1 MAEKA
6 KRLGSYLPEGCV
18 MKSFYNAEKI
28 SENVWWVG
36 AVDWSVRNFH
46 GYLTE
51 RGTTYNAFLI
61 IDEKVT
67 LIDTV
72 KDGFFPEMMER
83 IASVIDP
90 EKIDYIISNHAEPD
104 HSGALKD
111 AIAAIK
117 PERVLASSM
126 GAKTLKAYYG
136 IDVEVASEPIS
147 LGAGN
152 LAFVDTKMLHW
163 PDSMVS
169 FYDRDGVLFSQDAFG
184 QHLAGSKLWADE
196 YDPSVLEFEMSKY
209 YANIINAQSAKV
221 LALLESLPKLNLPIK
236 LIAPDHGPLF
246 RKDFDKVFDAYRRY
260 AEQKPALQAAV
271 VFSTMWHATEKLAR
285 AFADG
290 VRYAG
295 VKVEIIDLA
304 ASERSAVMTAVA
316 HSGLVAFG
324 APTMNNQVF
333 PAMADVLTY
342 VKGLKPQNKIGFAF
356 GSCGWSGEGA
366 KQITA
371 ELEAMKFDLPIP
383 FIQSKYNPTDEELK
397 KAFEAGETLAEKL
410 KTVVC

>member
-1 MAEKA
+1 
-6 KRLGSYLPEGCV
+6 

-28 SENVWWVG
+28 SDNVWWVG
-36 AVDWSVRNFH
+36 AVDWNVRNFH
-46 GYLTE
+46 GYLTS

-61 IDEKVT
+61 IDEKIT

-72 KDGFFPEMMER
+72 KSGFFAEMMER
-83 IASVIDP
+83 ISTVIDP

-104 HSGALKD
+104 HSGVLLE
-111 AIAAIK
+111 AISAIK
-117 PERVLASSM
+117 PEKVFASVM

-136 IDVEVASEPIS
+136 IDVEAVSQPVS
-147 LGAGN
+147 LGQGS
-152 LAFVDTKMLHW
+152 LSFVETRMLHW
-163 PDSMVS
+163 PDSMIS

-196 YDPSVLEFEMSKY
+196 YDPSILEHEMSKY

-221 LALLESLPKLNLPIK
+221 LALLDSLPALDLPIRV
-236 LIAPDHGPLF
+236 IAPDHGPLF
-246 RKDFDKVFDAYRRY
+246 RKDFEKVFSSYRRY
-260 AEQKPALQAAV
+260 AEQKPQKRAV
-271 VFSTMWHATEKLAR
+271 VVYCTMWHATEKLAR

-295 VKVEIIDLA
+295 VEVEMIDLA
-304 ASERSAVMTAVA
+304 VSERSAVMTAVA
-316 HSGLVAFG
+316 NSGLIAFG
-324 APTMNNQVF
+324 APTMNNQLF

-342 VKGLKPQNKIGFAF
+342 VKGLKPVNKIGFAF

-371 ELEAMKFDLPIP
+371 ELEAMKVDQPIP
-383 FIQSKYNPTDEELK
+383 FIQSKYNPTEEELN
-397 KAFEAGETLAEKL
+397 KAFAAGETLAEKL
-410 KTVVC
+410 KTVVG

>member
-1 MAEKA
+1 
-6 KRLGSYLPEGCV
+6 

-61 IDEKVT
+61 IDEKIT

-72 KDGFFPEMMER
+72 KKEFFAEMLER
-83 IASVIDP
+83 ISTVVDP
-90 EKIDYIISNHAEPD
+90 AKIDYIVSNHAEPD
-104 HSGALKD
+104 HSGALCD
-111 AIAAIK
+111 TIAVCD
-117 PERVLASSM
+117 PEKVFASSM

-136 IDVEVASEPIS
+136 IDVEPVASSLS
-147 LGAGN
+147 LGQGS
-152 LAFVDTKMLHW
+152 LTFVDTKMLHW

-196 YDPSVLEFEMSKY
+196 YDPAILEYEMSKY

-221 LALLESLPKLNLPIK
+221 LALLEALPALNLPLRMIV
-236 LIAPDHGPLF
+236 PDHGPLF
-246 RKDFDKVFDAYRRY
+246 RKNFDQVFAAYRRF
-260 AEQKPALQAAV
+260 AEQKPQLKAAV
-271 VFSTMWHATEKLAR
+271 VFSTMWHATEALAR

-295 VKVEIIDLA
+295 VEVKIIDLA
-304 ASERSAVMTAVA
+304 VSERSAVMTAVA
-316 HSGLVAFG
+316 NSGLIAFG

-342 VKGLKPQNKIGFAF
+342 IKGLKPLNKIGFAF
-356 GSCGWSGEGA
+356 GSCGWSGEGV

-371 ELEAMKFDLPIP
+371 ELETMKCDLPLP
-383 FIQSKYNPTDEELK
+383 FIQSKYHPTQEELQ
-397 KAFEAGETLAEKL
+397 KAFDAGCFLAEKL
-410 KTVVC
+410 KTVCL

>member
-1 MAEKA
+1 
-6 KRLGSYLPEGCV
+6 

-28 SENVWWVG
+28 SDNVWWVG

-51 RGTTYNAFLI
+51 KGTTYNAFLI
-61 IDEKVT
+61 IDEKIT

-72 KDGFFPEMMER
+72 KQGFFAEMMER
-83 IASVIDP
+83 ISTVIDP

-104 HSGALKD
+104 HSGALPE

-117 PERVLASSM
+117 PENVFASMM

-136 IDVEVASEPIS
+136 IDVEIAKEPIS
-147 LGAGN
+147 LGQGN
-152 LAFVDTKMLHW
+152 LSFVETKMLHW
-163 PDSMVS
+163 PDSMIS

-196 YDPSVLEFEMSKY
+196 YDQSILEYEMIKY

-221 LALLESLPKLNLPIK
+221 LALLDSLPSLELPVK
-236 LIAPDHGPLF
+236 VIAPDHGPLF
-246 RKDFDKVFDAYRRY
+246 RKDFDKVFSAYRRY
-260 AEQKPALQAAV
+260 AEQKPQKRAAV
-271 VFSTMWHATEKLAR
+271 VFCTMWHATEKLAR

-295 VKVEIIDLA
+295 VEVEMIDLA

-316 HSGLVAFG
+316 RSGLIAFG

-342 VKGLKPQNKIGFAF
+342 VKGLKPVNKIGFAF

-383 FIQSKYNPTDEELK
+383 FVQSKYMPTDEELN
-397 KAFEAGETLAEKL
+397 KAFAAGEALAEKL
-410 KTVVC
+410 KNIAE

>member
-1 MAEKA
+1 M
-6 KRLGSYLPEGCV
+6 KR
-18 MKSFYNAEKI
+18 FYNAEKI
-28 SENVWWVG
+28 SDNVWWVG

-51 RGTTYNAFLI
+51 KGTTYNAFLI

-67 LIDTV
+67 LVDTV
-72 KDGFFPEMMER
+72 KKGFCAEMMER

-104 HSGALKD
+104 HSGCLPEV
-111 AIAAIK
+111 IAAVK
-117 PERVLASSM
+117 PEKVIASAM
-126 GAKTLKAYYG
+126 GAKTLKAYYDL
-136 IDVEVASEPIS
+136 DVEVAKDPVS
-147 LGAGN
+147 LGQGS
-152 LAFVDTKMLHW
+152 LSFVETRMLHW
-163 PDSMVS
+163 PDSMIS

-196 YDPSVLEFEMSKY
+196 YDQAVVEYEMCKY

-221 LALLESLPKLNLPIK
+221 LTVLDALAAFDLDLKV
-236 LIAPDHGPLF
+236 IAPDHGPLV
-246 RKDFDKVFDAYRRY
+246 RRDFDRIFAAYRSY
-260 AEQKPALQAAV
+260 AEQKPAARAVV
-271 VFSTMWHATEKLAR
+271 VFSTMWHATEELAK

-295 VKVEIIDLA
+295 IEVQLIDLA
-304 ASERSAVMTAVA
+304 VSERSAVMTAVA
-316 HSGLVAFG
+316 RSGLAAFG

-342 VKGLKPQNKIGFAF
+342 IRGLKPQNKIGFAF

-371 ELEAMKFDLPIP
+371 ELEGMKFDLPIP
-383 FIQSKYNPTDEELK
+383 FVQSKYKPTPEELQK
-397 KAFEAGETLAEKL
+397 VFDAGETLAEKL
-410 KTVVC
+410 KTLI

>member
-1 MAEKA
+1 
-6 KRLGSYLPEGCV
+6 

-46 GYLTE
+46 GYLTD

-72 KDGFFPEMMER
+72 KQGFFAEMMER
-83 IASVIDP
+83 ISTVIDP
-90 EKIDYIISNHAEPD
+90 AKIDYIISNHAEPD
-104 HSGALKD
+104 HSGALPE
-111 AIAAIK
+111 AIAAIQ
-117 PERVLASSM
+117 PERVIASAM

-136 IDVEVASEPIS
+136 IDVETASAPVS
-147 LGAGN
+147 LGQGT
-152 LAFVDTKMLHW
+152 LTFVDTKMLHW

-196 YDPSVLEFEMSKY
+196 YDQSVIEYEMNKY
-209 YANIINAQSAKV
+209 YANIINAQSGKV
-221 LALLESLPKLNLPIK
+221 LSLLDALPALNLPLQI
-236 LIAPDHGPLF
+236 LAPDHGPLF
-246 RKDFDKVFDAYRRY
+246 RKDFDKVFAAYRRY
-260 AEQKPALQAAV
+260 AEQKPQLRAVV
-271 VFSTMWHATEKLAR
+271 VFSTMWHATEALAR

-290 VRYAG
+290 VRSAG
-295 VKVEIIDLA
+295 VEVEIIDLA
-304 ASERSAVMTAVA
+304 VSERSAVMTAVA
-316 HSGLVAFG
+316 KSGLAAFG

-333 PAMADVLTY
+333 PAMADILTY
-342 VKGLKPQNKIGFAF
+342 IKGLKPLNKIGFAF

-371 ELEAMKFDLPIP
+371 ELEAMKFELPIP
-383 FIQSKYNPTDEELK
+383 FIQSKYKPAKEELQ
-397 KAFEAGETLAEKL
+397 KAFDAGCALAENL
-410 KTVVC
+410 KSKVQ

>member
-1 MAEKA
+1 
-6 KRLGSYLPEGCV
+6 

-28 SENVWWVG
+28 SDNVWWVG

-51 RGTTYNAFLI
+51 KGTTYNAFLI
-61 IDEKVT
+61 IDEKIT

-72 KDGFFPEMMER
+72 KQGFFAEMMER
-83 IASVIDP
+83 ISTVIDP

-104 HSGALKD
+104 HSGALPE

-117 PERVLASSM
+117 PEKVFASMM

-136 IDVEVASEPIS
+136 IDVEIAKEPIS
-147 LGAGN
+147 LGQGN
-152 LAFVDTKMLHW
+152 LSFVETKMLHW
-163 PDSMVS
+163 PDSMIS

-196 YDPSVLEFEMSKY
+196 YDQSILEYEMIKY

-221 LALLESLPKLNLPIK
+221 LALLDSLPSLELPVK

-246 RKDFDKVFDAYRRY
+246 RKDFDKVFSAYRRY
-260 AEQKPALQAAV
+260 AEQKPQKRAAV
-271 VFSTMWHATEKLAR
+271 VFCTMWHATEKLAR

-295 VKVEIIDLA
+295 VEVEMIDLA

-316 HSGLVAFG
+316 RSGLIAFG

-342 VKGLKPQNKIGFAF
+342 VKGLKPVNKIGFAF

-371 ELEAMKFDLPIP
+371 ELEAMKVELPIP
-383 FIQSKYNPTDEELK
+383 FIQSKYNPTQDELN
-397 KAFEAGETLAEKL
+397 KAFAAGETLAEKL
-410 KTVVC
+410 KTL

>member
-1 MAEKA
+1 
-6 KRLGSYLPEGCV
+6 

-46 GYLTE
+46 GYLTG

-72 KDGFFPEMMER
+72 KQPFYAEMMER
-83 IASVIDP
+83 ISTVIDP
-90 EKIDYIISNHAEPD
+90 EKIDYIVSNHAEPD
-104 HSGALKD
+104 HSGALSE

-117 PERVLASSM
+117 PEKVFASAM

-136 IDVEVASEPIS
+136 LDVDVASEPLV
-147 LGAGN
+147 LGGGK
-152 LAFVDTKMLHW
+152 LTFVETRMLHW
-163 PDSMVS
+163 PDSMIS

-196 YDPSVLEFEMSKY
+196 YDPATLEYEMSKY
-209 YANIINAQSAKV
+209 YANIINAQSSKI
-221 LALLESLPKLNLPIK
+221 LALLDSLPALDLPLKI
-236 LIAPDHGPLF
+236 IAPDHGPLF
-246 RKDFDKVFDAYRRY
+246 RKDFDQVFAAYRRY
-260 AEQKPALQAAV
+260 AEQKPQAKAVV
-271 VFSTMWHATEKLAR
+271 VFSTMWHATEALAR

-290 VRYAG
+290 VRSTG
-295 VKVEIIDLA
+295 VEVQIIDLA
-304 ASERSAVMTAVA
+304 VSERSEVMTAVA
-316 HSGLVAFG
+316 HSGLAAFG
-324 APTMNNQVF
+324 APTMNNQMF

-342 VKGLKPQNKIGFAF
+342 IKGLKPLNKIGFAF

-383 FIQSKYNPTDEELK
+383 FIQSRYRPTAVELQNV
-397 KAFEAGETLAEKL
+397 FDAGVTLAEKL
-410 KTVVC
+410 KSIAC

>member
-1 MAEKA
+1 
-6 KRLGSYLPEGCV
+6 

-28 SENVWWVG
+28 SDNVWWVG

-61 IDEKVT
+61 IDEKIT

-72 KDGFFPEMMER
+72 KQGFFAEMMER
-83 IASVIDP
+83 ISTVIDP

-104 HSGALKD
+104 HSGALPE

-117 PERVLASSM
+117 PEKVFASMM

-136 IDVEVASEPIS
+136 IDVEIAKEPIS
-147 LGAGN
+147 LGQGN
-152 LAFVDTKMLHW
+152 LSFVETKMLHW
-163 PDSMVS
+163 PDSMIS

-196 YDPSVLEFEMSKY
+196 YDQSILEYEMIKY

-221 LALLESLPKLNLPIK
+221 LALLDSLPSLELPVK

-246 RKDFDKVFDAYRRY
+246 RKDFDKVFSAYRRY
-260 AEQKPALQAAV
+260 AEQKPQKRAAV
-271 VFSTMWHATEKLAR
+271 VFCTMWHATEKLAR

-295 VKVEIIDLA
+295 VEVEMIDLA

-316 HSGLVAFG
+316 RSGLIAFG

-342 VKGLKPQNKIGFAF
+342 VKGLKPVNKIGFAF

-371 ELEAMKFDLPIP
+371 ELEAMKVELPIP
-383 FIQSKYNPTDEELK
+383 FIQSKYNPTQDELN
-397 KAFEAGETLAEKL
+397 KAFAAGETLAEKL
-410 KTVVC
+410 KTL

>member
-1 MAEKA
+1 
-6 KRLGSYLPEGCV
+6 

-28 SENVWWVG
+28 SDNVWWVG

-51 RGTTYNAFLI
+51 RGTTYNAFLV

-72 KDGFFPEMMER
+72 KTGFFDEMMER
-83 IASVIDP
+83 ISTVIEP
-90 EKIDYIISNHAEPD
+90 EKIDYIVSNHAEPD
-104 HSGALKD
+104 HSGSLPQ
-111 AIAAIK
+111 AINAIK
-117 PERVLASSM
+117 PEKVFASAM

-136 IDVEVASEPIS
+136 IDVEVVPASLS
-147 LGAGN
+147 LGTGN
-152 LAFVDTKMLHW
+152 LSFVETKMLHW
-163 PDSMVS
+163 PDSMIS

-196 YDPSVLEFEMSKY
+196 YQAEILEHEMSKY

-221 LALLESLPKLNLPIK
+221 LALLDALPGLNLPLQI
-236 LIAPDHGPLF
+236 IAPDHGPLF
-246 RKDFDKVFDAYRRY
+246 RKDFGDVFAAYRRY
-260 AEQKPALQAAV
+260 AEQKPQAQAV
-271 VFSTMWHATEKLAR
+271 VVFATMWHATEALAR

-290 VRYAG
+290 VRSSG
-295 VKVEIIDLA
+295 VPVELIDLA
-304 ASERSAVMTAVA
+304 VSERSAVMTVVA
-316 HSGLVAFG
+316 KSGLVAFG

-342 VKGLKPQNKIGFAF
+342 IKGLKPLNKIGFAF

-366 KQITA
+366 KQIAA
-371 ELEAMKFDLPIP
+371 ELENMKIEQPLA
-383 FIQSKYNPTDEELK
+383 FIQSKYMPTREELL
-397 KAFEAGETLAEKL
+397 KAFDAGASLAGMLVKN
-410 KTVVC
+410 TSC

>member
-1 MAEKA
+1 
-6 KRLGSYLPEGCV
+6 

-46 GYLTE
+46 GYLTD

-72 KDGFFPEMMER
+72 KQGFFAEMMER
-83 IASVIDP
+83 ISTVIDP
-90 EKIDYIISNHAEPD
+90 AKIDYIISNHAEPD
-104 HSGALKD
+104 HSGALPE
-111 AIAAIK
+111 AITAIK
-117 PERVLASSM
+117 PERVIASAM

-136 IDVEVASEPIS
+136 IDVEAACSPVS
-147 LGAGN
+147 LGKGA
-152 LAFVDTKMLHW
+152 LTFVDTKMLHW

-196 YDPSVLEFEMSKY
+196 YDPSVIEYEMNKY
-209 YANIINAQSAKV
+209 YANIINAQSGKV
-221 LALLESLPKLNLPIK
+221 LSLLDALPALNLPLQI
-236 LIAPDHGPLF
+236 LAPDHGPLF
-246 RKDFDKVFDAYRRY
+246 RKDFDKVFAAYRRY
-260 AEQKPALQAAV
+260 AEQKPQLRAVV
-271 VFSTMWHATEKLAR
+271 VFSTMWHATEALAR

-290 VRYAG
+290 VRSAG
-295 VKVEIIDLA
+295 VEVEIIDLA
-304 ASERSAVMTAVA
+304 VSERSAVMTAVA
-316 HSGLVAFG
+316 KSGLAAFG

-333 PAMADVLTY
+333 PAMADILTY
-342 VKGLKPQNKIGFAF
+342 IKGLKPLNKIGFAF

-371 ELEAMKFDLPIP
+371 ELEAMKFELPIP
-383 FIQSKYNPTDEELK
+383 FIQSKYKPAKEELQ
-397 KAFEAGETLAEKL
+397 KAFDAGCALAENL
-410 KTVVC
+410 KSKVQ

>member
-1 MAEKA
+1 
-6 KRLGSYLPEGCV
+6 

-28 SENVWWVG
+28 SDNVWWVG

-51 RGTTYNAFLI
+51 RGTTYNAFLV

-72 KDGFFPEMMER
+72 KTGFFDEMMER
-83 IASVIDP
+83 ISTVIEP
-90 EKIDYIISNHAEPD
+90 EKIDYIVSNHAEPD
-104 HSGALKD
+104 HSGSLPQ
-111 AIAAIK
+111 AINAIK
-117 PERVLASSM
+117 PEKVFASAM

-136 IDVEVASEPIS
+136 IDVEVAPASLS
-147 LGAGN
+147 LGTGN
-152 LAFVDTKMLHW
+152 LSFVETKMLHW
-163 PDSMVS
+163 PDSMIS

-196 YDPSVLEFEMSKY
+196 YKAETLEHEMSKY

-221 LALLESLPKLNLPIK
+221 LALLDALPGLNLPLQI
-236 LIAPDHGPLF
+236 IAPDHGPLF
-246 RKDFDKVFDAYRRY
+246 RKDFGDVFAAYRRY
-260 AEQKPALQAAV
+260 AEQKPQAQAV
-271 VFSTMWHATEKLAR
+271 VVFATMWHATEALAR

-290 VRYAG
+290 VRSSG
-295 VKVEIIDLA
+295 VPVELIDLA
-304 ASERSAVMTAVA
+304 VSERSAVMTAVA
-316 HSGLVAFG
+316 KSGLVAFG

-342 VKGLKPQNKIGFAF
+342 IKGLKPLNKIGFAF

-366 KQITA
+366 KQIAA
-371 ELEAMKFDLPIP
+371 ELENMKIEQPIA
-383 FIQSKYNPTDEELK
+383 FIQSKYMPTREELL
-397 KAFEAGETLAEKL
+397 KAFDAGASLAGMLVKN
-410 KTVVC
+410 TSC

>member
-1 MAEKA
+1 
-6 KRLGSYLPEGCV
+6 

-46 GYLTE
+46 GYLTD

-72 KDGFFPEMMER
+72 KQGFFAEMMER
-83 IASVIDP
+83 ISTVIDP
-90 EKIDYIISNHAEPD
+90 AKIDYIISNHAEPD
-104 HSGALKD
+104 HSGALPE
-111 AIAAIK
+111 AIAAIQ
-117 PERVLASSM
+117 PERVIASAM

-136 IDVEVASEPIS
+136 IDVEVASAPVS
-147 LGAGN
+147 LGKGS
-152 LAFVDTKMLHW
+152 LTFVDTKMLHW

-196 YDPSVLEFEMSKY
+196 YEPSVIEYEMNKY
-209 YANIINAQSAKV
+209 YANIINAQSGKV
-221 LALLESLPKLNLPIK
+221 LSLLDALPALNLPLQI
-236 LIAPDHGPLF
+236 LAPDHGPLF
-246 RKDFDKVFDAYRRY
+246 RKDFDKVFAAYRRY
-260 AEQKPALQAAV
+260 AEQKPQLRAVV
-271 VFSTMWHATEKLAR
+271 VFSTMWHATEALAR

-290 VRYAG
+290 VRSAG
-295 VKVEIIDLA
+295 VEVEIIDLA
-304 ASERSAVMTAVA
+304 VSERSAVMTAVA
-316 HSGLVAFG
+316 KSGLAAFG

-333 PAMADVLTY
+333 PAMADILTY
-342 VKGLKPQNKIGFAF
+342 IKGLKPLNKIGFAF

-371 ELEAMKFDLPIP
+371 ELEAMKFELPIP
-383 FIQSKYNPTDEELK
+383 FIQSKYKPAKEELQ
-397 KAFEAGETLAEKL
+397 KAFDAGCALAENL
-410 KTVVC
+410 KSKVQ

>member
-1 MAEKA
+1 
-6 KRLGSYLPEGCV
+6 

-28 SENVWWVG
+28 SDNVWWVG

-51 RGTTYNAFLI
+51 RGTTYNAFLV

-72 KDGFFPEMMER
+72 KTGFFDEMMER
-83 IASVIDP
+83 ISTVIEP
-90 EKIDYIISNHAEPD
+90 EKIDYIVSNHAEPD
-104 HSGALKD
+104 HSGSLPQ
-111 AIAAIK
+111 AINAIK
-117 PERVLASSM
+117 PEKVFASAM

-136 IDVEVASEPIS
+136 IDVEVAPASLS
-147 LGAGN
+147 LGTGN
-152 LAFVDTKMLHW
+152 LSFVETKMLHW
-163 PDSMVS
+163 PDSMIS

-196 YDPSVLEFEMSKY
+196 YQAETLEHEMSKY

-221 LALLESLPKLNLPIK
+221 LALLDALPGLNLPLQI
-236 LIAPDHGPLF
+236 IAPDHGPLF
-246 RKDFDKVFDAYRRY
+246 RKDFGDVFAAYRRY
-260 AEQKPALQAAV
+260 AEQKPQAQAV
-271 VFSTMWHATEKLAR
+271 VVFATMWHATEALAR

-290 VRYAG
+290 VRSSG
-295 VKVEIIDLA
+295 VPVELIDLA
-304 ASERSAVMTAVA
+304 VSERSAVMTAVA
-316 HSGLVAFG
+316 KSGLVAFG

-342 VKGLKPQNKIGFAF
+342 IKGLKPLNKIGFAF

-366 KQITA
+366 KQIAA
-371 ELEAMKFDLPIP
+371 ELENMKIEQPIA
-383 FIQSKYNPTDEELK
+383 FIQSKYMPTREELL
-397 KAFEAGETLAEKL
+397 KAFDAGASLAGMLVKN
-410 KTVVC
+410 TSC

>member
-1 MAEKA
+1 
-6 KRLGSYLPEGCV
+6 

-28 SENVWWVG
+28 SDNVWWVG

-61 IDEKVT
+61 IDEKIT

-72 KDGFFPEMMER
+72 KQGFFAEMMER
-83 IASVIDP
+83 ISTVIDP

-104 HSGALKD
+104 HSGALPE

-117 PERVLASSM
+117 PKKVFASMM
-126 GAKTLKAYYG
+126 GANTLKAYYG
-136 IDVEVASEPIS
+136 IDVEIAKEPIS
-147 LGAGN
+147 LGQGN
-152 LAFVDTKMLHW
+152 LSFVETKMLHW
-163 PDSMVS
+163 PDSMIS

-196 YDPSVLEFEMSKY
+196 YDQSILEYEMIKY

-221 LALLESLPKLNLPIK
+221 LALLDSLPSLELPVK

-246 RKDFDKVFDAYRRY
+246 RKDFDKVFSAYRRY
-260 AEQKPALQAAV
+260 AEQKPQKRAAV
-271 VFSTMWHATEKLAR
+271 VFCTMWHATEKLAR

-295 VKVEIIDLA
+295 VEVEMIDLA

-316 HSGLVAFG
+316 RSGLIAFG

-342 VKGLKPQNKIGFAF
+342 VKGLKPVNKIGFAF

-371 ELEAMKFDLPIP
+371 ELEAMKFELPVP
-383 FIQSKYNPTDEELK
+383 FIQSKYNPTDEELN
-397 KAFEAGETLAEKL
+397 KAFAAGETLAEKL
-410 KTVVC
+410 KTL